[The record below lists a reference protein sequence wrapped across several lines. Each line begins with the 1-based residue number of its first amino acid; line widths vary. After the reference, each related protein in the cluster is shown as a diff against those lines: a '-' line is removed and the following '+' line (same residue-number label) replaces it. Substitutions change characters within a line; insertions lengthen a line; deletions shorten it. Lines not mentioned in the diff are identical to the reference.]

1 MRTLTKISLLFSS
14 IIFSLSLGSNLALA
28 DPPEHAPAHGSYK
41 NQNQGHDSYRRPKYD
56 DHDSQYQQQRR
67 YNNDDHGNYRYKN
80 SGHSNN
86 NYNNQGNQRG
96 HNNTLNCDRSGFSS
110 SNVGSVVG
118 GILGGILG
126 SNIGKGKGKTLATI
140 AGVIVGASIGNN
152 IGSSMDDADR
162 YCAGQAFGRA
172 QDNQTV
178 AWTNPDTHRE
188 YTVTPDRTYRQDNGR
203 QCRNYTSTVIIDGRQ
218 EQATGSACKDHSG
231 NWQII
236 N

>member
-1 MRTLTKISLLFSS
+1 MRIPTTVNLLISSITISLL
-14 IIFSLSLGSNLALA
+14 LSSNLALA
-28 DPPEHAPAHGSYK
+28 DQPEHGYY
-41 NQNQGHDSYRRPKYD
+41 QNQSQEHDNYQERRD
-56 DHDSQYQQQRR
+56 DDDDDDNRYQQPRQ
-67 YNNDDHGNYRYKN
+67 YNNDHGNYRYNN
-80 SGHSNN
+80 SGHASNN
-86 NYNNQGNQRG
+86 YYKRNNRK
-96 HNNTLNCDRSGFSS
+96 HNETLNCDQSGFTRSDI
-110 SNVGSVVG
+110 GSVVG

-162 YCAGQAFGRA
+162 YCAGQALGRA

-188 YTVTPDRTYRQDNGR
+188 YTVTPERSYTRDNGR

-218 EQATGSACKDHSG
+218 EQATGTACKDHSG